1 MEPTIIELAATW
13 ESWQAFLAYKKEKQH
28 MGQREEQELQ
38 AFIDRAGYQAQCR
51 ACEEGRFPS
60 QLPVKRTINKEG
72 SRKKR
77 VVYSFAGDEG
87 LFLKFVAYQLARY
100 DGLFS
105 DSCYAFRRNVGVKEA
120 MGRLRRDPRV
130 ERSWCLKV
138 DISNYFNSIDVGLLL
153 PKLEFLQEKDPQVY
167 TLLRR
172 MLEEERVLEEG
183 EEIRER
189 HGVMAGTPVSP
200 FLANLY
206 LAETDEFF
214 NRRGIL
220 YLRYSDDILLF
231 AGSREELEQI
241 RDVLYGRLEAM
252 GLTVNPDKVT
262 VTGPGE
268 TFEFLGFGYQGG
280 EIDLSVNTLHKAKAR
295 IRRKSE
301 SLRRWQRRKGLTPEK
316 AAVGLIRAM
325 NRKFYGCGDPVT
337 EEEPEEDAFTWSRW
351 FFPLL
356 TTDRGLKEIDAYL
369 QEYIRYTV
377 TGRHYKGNYR
387 ISYQQLVQWGYVS
400 LVHEYYQHRS
410 RR

>member
-1 MEPTIIELAATW
+1 MEPTIMELAATR

-28 MGQREEQELQ
+28 IGQQEEQELQ
-38 AFIDRAGYQAQCR
+38 AFIDRAGYQALCR
-51 ACEEGRFPS
+51 ACGEGRFPG

-72 SRKKR
+72 SLKKR
-77 VVYSFAGDEG
+77 VVYSFVGDEG

-105 DSCYAFRRNVGVKEA
+105 DNCYAFRRNVGVKEA
-120 MGRLRRDPRV
+120 MGRLLRDPRV

-153 PKLEFLQEKDPQVY
+153 PKLEFLLEKDPQVY
-167 TLLRR
+167 MLLRR
-172 MLEEERVLEEG
+172 MLNEERVLEDG
-183 EEIRER
+183 REIRER

-206 LAETDEFF
+206 LAETDRFF
-214 NRRGIL
+214 DRRGIL
-220 YLRYSDDILLF
+220 YLRYSDDILIF
-231 AGSREELEQI
+231 AESIGELEQI
-241 RDVLYGRLEAM
+241 RTELYGRLEAL

-262 VTGPGE
+262 VTAPGE
-268 TFEFLGFGYQGG
+268 AFDFLGFGYRRG
-280 EIDLSVNTLHKAKAR
+280 EIDLSANTLRKAKAR

-301 SLRRWQRRKGLTPEK
+301 ALRRWQRRKGLAPDK

-325 NRKFYGCGDPVT
+325 NRKFYGYGDPVL

-356 TTDRGLKEIDAYL
+356 TTDRGLKELDAYL

-400 LVHEYYQHRS
+400 LVHEYY
-410 RR
+410 RRGRQ